1 MPRPRGRKGATVPDD
16 RADQTGAPPDA
27 TASSDPA
34 APRPNVDERLA
45 RMTTRGAFL
54 GFQMGATVVASI
66 CGVLVYILL
75 LGWQMNSVIAAAVGL
90 VFALVA
96 RRAFTWLLLYWL
108 TTRAARGG
116 PPA

>member
-1 MPRPRGRKGATVPDD
+1 MWRELKVDD
-16 RADQTGAPPDA
+16 DQTGTPTDATPPAGAPPDA
-27 TASSDPA
+27 
-34 APRPNVDERLA
+34 PRQNVDERLA

-54 GFQMGATVVASI
+54 GFQMGATLVASI
-66 CGVLVYILL
+66 CGVLFFLLL
-75 LGWQMNSVIAAAVGL
+75 LGWQINNVIAAAGGL

-108 TTRAARGG
+108 TMRAARGG

>member
-1 MPRPRGRKGATVPDD
+1 MPDD
-16 RADQTGAPPDA
+16 QADMRSEVTPPAADG
-27 TASSDPA
+27 SG
-34 APRPNVDERLA
+34 APRPNVDQRLA

-54 GFQMGATVVASI
+54 GLQMGATLVASI
-66 CGVLVYILL
+66 CGVLFFVLL
-75 LGWQMNSVIAAAVGL
+75 LGWQVSSPIAAVGGL
-90 VFALVA
+90 IFALVA